1 MGYLIGDGSG
11 RFYPEAFMS
20 AGTAHDLI
28 QLITQ
33 TQIPEPEQPDSNLTS
48 GQLSQMLTDSFGF
61 EASFKIDSQY
71 LTRAQTADCI
81 WQAVVDQYIDR
92 MNLVTEVQD
101 PIITV
106 SFGEFIGPKNCVYI
120 DLNNKPWAE
129 QLLAQG
135 FAKETDFKK
144 KSGFCTYPLWE
155 LDEDMLNE
163 CGGKKYKQYLKARE
177 DYMPF

>member
-1 MGYLIGDGSG
+1 MKTYQITNNAGKTITLTPTVGLYKVHDFMGKELPGLAVIMYEVTPTG
-11 RFYPEAFMS
+11 RRKY
-20 AGTAHDLI
+20 D
-28 QLITQ
+28 
-33 TQIPEPEQPDSNLTS
+33 
-48 GQLSQMLTDSFGF
+48 
-61 EASFKIDSQY
+61 
-71 LTRAQTADCI
+71 
-81 WQAVVDQYIDR
+81 
-92 MNLVTEVQD
+92 
-101 PIITV
+101 IITV